1 MDGDSFDW
9 WLYYE
14 AQIGRDKMWN
24 LFHPLLFSCCAI
36 FFHDIWNTLNMLSPQ
51 RCEEEWCLKLG
62 LFKIYWLMTFTE
74 QFAFI
79 RTNHYLEFSSVSE
92 TLLLL
97 VPGSALRHPN
107 FPLCRSIYGGTSSET
122 LLPRLSF
129 LDDSPQQPQPPESP
143 QNQYPCE
150 LHTTPVGKLRLA
162 MPSSQGQ
169 KSQFRFSWYL
179 KHTVYFTGAYNSPG
193 KYGKPPTLTEN
204 DTVSCTNFNEIYS
217 FHGFTWRE
225 FCFWSQDITHYQPSC
240 PVCWA

>member
-1 MDGDSFDW
+1 
-9 WLYYE
+9 
-14 AQIGRDKMWN
+14 
-24 LFHPLLFSCCAI
+24 
-36 FFHDIWNTLNMLSPQ
+36 
-51 RCEEEWCLKLG
+51 
-62 LFKIYWLMTFTE
+62 MTFTE

-107 FPLCRSIYGGTSSET
+107 FPLCRSIHGGTSSET

-129 LDDSPQQPQPPESP
+129 LGDSPQQPQPPESP

-150 LHTTPVGKLRLA
+150 LRTTPVGKLRLA

-179 KHTVYFTGAYNSPG
+179 KHTVYFTGAYNSPLLKMIQSVVQILM
-193 KYGKPPTLTEN
+193 KYIASMDLLGG
-204 DTVSCTNFNEIYS
+204 NFVFEVRI
-217 FHGFTWRE
+217 
-225 FCFWSQDITHYQPSC
+225 
-240 PVCWA
+240 